1 VWEPKLNNST
11 HKAPQAGLSAS
22 QSRVRFYIDR
32 NVKDGAWPYRPGQE
46 PSTEATAWCTLSLDR
61 KSPHLASA
69 FSYLQKIQNQDGG
82 WSTGPSEG
90 KSDWCSG
97 PALFAVRSAARLL
110 NDTDSKSSCERGVNF
125 LAEIP
130 FEMTSFGA
138 RVILTA
144 LQGAQKMDAAP
155 RGWPWSR
162 GCYHWVEPT
171 SYNLYAFK
179 IPQRSKYKNGSPKLV
194 DRASQYLLEN
204 TCSIGGWNHGSHLSL
219 GVNLPPYI
227 VTTAEALLALQD
239 YPTHTE
245 IERAFEFLGANT
257 EASQAGQ
264 TKSAMALAWM
274 TLALHAYGR
283 NSEKTLNQ
291 LILAQNAD
299 GSFGPNMMVTA
310 LSAMALNTASGVN
323 PFKMQA
329 NDQENTDANK

>member
-1 VWEPKLNNST
+1 LNKST
-11 HKAPQAGLSAS
+11 EKTPQAGLSAS
-22 QSRVRFYIDR
+22 QSRVRLYIDR
-32 NVKDGAWPYRPGQE
+32 NIKDGSWPYRPGQE
-46 PSTEATAWCTLSLDR
+46 PSTEATAWCTLSLHE
-61 KSPHLASA
+61 KNPHLPAA
-69 FSYLQKIQNQDGG
+69 LSYLQKIQNEDGG

-97 PALFAVRSAARLL
+97 PALFALRSAAKLL
-110 NDTDSKSSCERGVNF
+110 PDTASRSPFERGVNF

-130 FEMTSFGA
+130 FEMTTFGA

-162 GCYHWVEPT
+162 DCYHWVEPT

-179 IPQRSKYKNGSPKLV
+179 IPQPSQYKDGSPKLV
-194 DRASQYLLEN
+194 NRASKYLLEN
-204 TCSIGGWNHGSHLSL
+204 TCSIGGWNHGSHLTL

-239 YPTHTE
+239 YPTHKE
-245 IERAFEFLGANT
+245 IERAFAFLGANT

-283 NSEKTLNQ
+283 DSKKTLDQ

-329 NDQENTDANK
+329 SNQKTTDADK